1 MTLITGLNGV
11 VFLKE
16 IGDLLRRAREEKG
29 LSIKDIQEV
38 TKIRLRYLEA
48 IDEGDFEVIP
58 GEVYRKGFIVNYANA
73 VGLDGQAILQKYNDL
88 KAALEEKAREEQLLA
103 EQEDNSS
110 PKSSLNNLNN
120 DWLKGVY
127 LGVAGALA
135 IVLLISFFLLPS
147 LHKLKSEETAKPVT
161 IEESNETPDYNQTL
175 FPAPIT
181 ITAEFKQRVWV
192 QVIADGE
199 YIFMRDGRTFEPS
212 EPVQVWTAQQEM
224 EIKMGNPAGVELTF
238 NGKKLGP
245 LGPAG
250 IVKTVKFKPDGM
262 VAP

>member
-1 MTLITGLNGV
+1 M
-11 VFLKE
+11 KE
-16 IGDLLRRAREEKG
+16 IGDILKRARQEKG
-29 LSIKDIQEV
+29 FSLKDIQEV

-48 IDEGDFEVIP
+48 IDEGDFEAIP
-58 GEVYRKGFIVNYANA
+58 GEVYRKGFLVNYANV
-73 VGLDGQAILQKYNDL
+73 VGLDGQEILQKYHNL
-88 KAALEEKAREEQLLA
+88 KSAQEEQIRQEQLLM
-103 EQEDNSS
+103 EQEETES
-110 PKSSLNNLNN
+110 PKKNINNE
-120 DWLKGVY
+120 WLKGIY

-135 IVLLISFFLLPS
+135 IVLLISFFLIPS
-147 LHKLKSEETAKPVT
+147 LHKLKTEDAIKPV
-161 IEESNETPDYNQTL
+161 ELENNHESADYNQTL

-192 QVIADGE
+192 QVEADGE
-199 YIFMRDGRTFEPS
+199 SIFMRDGRTFDPT

-224 EIKMGNPAGVELTF
+224 QIKMGNPAGVELTF

-250 IVKTVKFKPDGM
+250 IVKTVKFKPDGL

>member
-1 MTLITGLNGV
+1 M
-11 VFLKE
+11 KE
-16 IGDLLRRAREEKG
+16 IGDILRRTREEKG
-29 LSIKDIQEV
+29 ISIKDIQEV

-48 IDEGDFEVIP
+48 IDEGDFEAIP

-73 VGLDGQAILQKYNDL
+73 VGLDGQSVLQKYNDL
-88 KAALEEKAREEQLLA
+88 RAAQEEQARQEQLLA
-103 EQEDNSS
+103 EQDENAS
-110 PKSSLNNLNN
+110 PKSNLNN

-147 LHKLKSEETAKPVT
+147 FHKLRSEESVKPVA
-161 IEESNETPDYNQTL
+161 IEEAYETTDFNQTL

-238 NGKKLGP
+238 NGKRLGP

-250 IVKTVKFKPDGM
+250 IVKSVRFKPDGM

>member
-1 MTLITGLNGV
+1 M
-11 VFLKE
+11 
-16 IGDLLRRAREEKG
+16 
-29 LSIKDIQEV
+29 
-38 TKIRLRYLEA
+38 
-48 IDEGDFEVIP
+48 
-58 GEVYRKGFIVNYANA
+58 
-73 VGLDGQAILQKYNDL
+73 GLDGQGILQKYNDL
-88 KAALEEKAREEQLLA
+88 KAAQEEQARQEQLLA
-103 EQEDNSS
+103 EQEEDTS
-110 PKSSLNNLNN
+110 PKSNLNN
-120 DWLKGVY
+120 DWLKGIY

-135 IVLLISFFLLPS
+135 IVLFISFFLLPS
-147 LHKLKSEETAKPVT
+147 LHKLKSEETAKPVA
-161 IEESNETPDYNQTL
+161 IEETHETPDYNQTL

-199 YIFMRDGRTFEPS
+199 HIFMRNGRTFEPS

-250 IVKTVKFKPDGM
+250 IVKSVKFKPDGM
-262 VAP
+262 VAAP

>member
-1 MTLITGLNGV
+1 M
-11 VFLKE
+11 KE
-16 IGDLLRRAREEKG
+16 IADLLRRAREEKG

>member
-1 MTLITGLNGV
+1 MTLITGPNGV

-48 IDEGDFEVIP
+48 IEKGDFEVIP

-73 VGLDGQAILQKYNDL
+73 VGLDGQAILQRYNDL
-88 KAALEEKAREEQLLA
+88 KAALETKAREEQLLA
-103 EQEDNSS
+103 EEEESSS
-110 PKSSLNNLNN
+110 PKSSLNN

-224 EIKMGNPAGVELTF
+224 EIKMGNPAGIELTF

>member
-1 MTLITGLNGV
+1 M
-11 VFLKE
+11 KE
-16 IGDLLRRAREEKG
+16 IGDILRKEREKKG
-29 LSIKDIQEV
+29 LTLKDVQEV

-58 GEVYRKGFIVNYANA
+58 GEVYRKGFIANYANV
-73 VGLDGQAILQKYNDL
+73 VGLDAQAILQKYHDL
-88 KAALEEKAREEQLLA
+88 KAALEEQARQEQLLL
-103 EQEDNSS
+103 EQEENTA
-110 PKSSLNNLNN
+110 PKSYFNN
-120 DWLKGVY
+120 DWIKGVY

-135 IVLLISFFLLPS
+135 MVLLISFFLIPS
-147 LHKLKSEETAKPVT
+147 LHKSKTEVATKPVE
-161 IEESNETPDYNQTL
+161 INELQDLPDYPRNS

-181 ITAEFKQRVWV
+181 VTAEFKQRVWV
-192 QVIADGE
+192 EVIADGE
-199 YIFMRDGRTFEPS
+199 PIFMRNGRTFEPS

-238 NGKKLGP
+238 NGQKLGN

-250 IVKTVKFKPDGM
+250 VVKTVKFRPSGM

>member
-1 MTLITGLNGV
+1 M
-11 VFLKE
+11 KE
-16 IGDLLRRAREEKG
+16 IGDILRQAREDKG
-29 LSIKDIQEV
+29 FTLKDIQEV

-48 IDEGDFEVIP
+48 IDEGDFNAIP
-58 GEVYRKGFIVNYANA
+58 GEVYQKGFIVNYANM
-73 VGLDGQAILQKYNDL
+73 VGLDGQAVLQKYHDL
-88 KAALEEKAREEQLLA
+88 KTAQEEKVRQEQLIEEQN
-103 EQEDNSS
+103 EQTS
-110 PKSSLNNLNN
+110 PKLNPNN

-147 LHKLKSEETAKPVT
+147 LHRQKSGEISRPVE
-161 IEESNETPDYNQTL
+161 IEEPHNSPVYNQTM

-181 ITAEFKQRVWV
+181 ITAEFKQEVWV
-192 QVIADGE
+192 QVVADGE
-199 YIFMRDGRTFEPS
+199 YIFMRDGRTFDPT

-224 EIKMGNPAGVELTF
+224 QIKMGDPTGIDLTF
-238 NGKKLGP
+238 NGKKLGV
-245 LGPAG
+245 LGPKG

>member
-1 MTLITGLNGV
+1 M
-11 VFLKE
+11 KE
-16 IGDLLRRAREEKG
+16 IADILKRAREEKG
-29 LSIKDIQEV
+29 FSLKDIQEV

-48 IDEGDFEVIP
+48 IDEGDFKAIP

-73 VGLDGQAILQKYNDL
+73 VGLNGQAVLQKYHDL
-88 KAALEEKAREEQLLA
+88 KSAQEEQA
-103 EQEDNSS
+103 KQEQLIIEQVENAS
-110 PKSSLNNLNN
+110 PKSNLNN
-120 DWLKGVY
+120 DWIKGIY

-147 LHKLKSEETAKPVT
+147 LHKPKPGEIAQPVEIGETHN
-161 IEESNETPDYNQTL
+161 SPDYNQTL

-192 QVIADGE
+192 QVVADGE
-199 YIFMRDGRTFEPS
+199 YIFMRDGRTFDPS

-224 EIKMGNPAGVELTF
+224 QIKMGNPAGVDLTF
-238 NGKKLGP
+238 NGKKIGILGP
-245 LGPAG
+245 EG
-250 IVKTVKFKPDGM
+250 IVKTVKFKPDGI

>member
-1 MTLITGLNGV
+1 M
-11 VFLKE
+11 KE

>member
-1 MTLITGLNGV
+1 M
-11 VFLKE
+11 KE
-16 IGDLLRRAREEKG
+16 IGDILRQAREEKG
-29 LSIKDIQEV
+29 VSIKDIQEV

-48 IDEGDFEVIP
+48 IDEGDFEAIP
-58 GEVYRKGFIVNYANA
+58 GEVYRKGFIVNYANTI
-73 VGLDGQAILQKYNDL
+73 GLDGQEILQKYNDL
-88 KAALEEKAREEQLLA
+88 KTAQEEQARQEQFLA
-103 EQEDNSS
+103 EQEENTSS
-110 PKSSLNNLNN
+110 KPNLNN

-147 LHKLKSEETAKPVT
+147 LHELKSEETVKPVA
-161 IEESNETPDYNQTL
+161 IEEAHERPDYNQTL

-192 QVIADGE
+192 QVVADGE

-224 EIKMGNPAGVELTF
+224 EIKMGNPAGIELTF

-245 LGPAG
+245 LGQAG
-250 IVKTVKFKPDGM
+250 ISKTVKFKPDGM

>member
-1 MTLITGLNGV
+1 M
-11 VFLKE
+11 KQ
-16 IGDLLRRAREEKG
+16 IGDILRRAREEKG
-29 LSIKDIQEV
+29 FSLKDIQEV

-48 IDEGDFEVIP
+48 IDEGDFNAIP
-58 GEVYRKGFIVNYANA
+58 GEVYRKGFIVNYANV
-73 VGLDGQAILQKYNDL
+73 VGLDGQAILQKYHDL
-88 KAALEEKAREEQLLA
+88 NLAQEEQARQEQLLV
-103 EQEDNSS
+103 EKEESVS
-110 PKSSLNNLNN
+110 PKSDLNN
-120 DWLKGVY
+120 DWLKGIY

-147 LHKLKSEETAKPVT
+147 LHKLKSEEIVKPVEIKET
-161 IEESNETPDYNQTL
+161 QDSNDYSQA

-192 QVIADGE
+192 QVVADGE
-199 YIFMRDGRTFEPS
+199 YIFMREGRTFDPS

-224 EIKMGNPAGVELTF
+224 EIKMGNPAGIDLTF
-238 NGKKLGP
+238 NGKKLGT
-245 LGPAG
+245 LGTAG

>member
-1 MTLITGLNGV
+1 M
-11 VFLKE
+11 KE
-16 IGDLLRRAREEKG
+16 IGDILRQAREEKG
-29 LSIKDIQEV
+29 FNLKEIQEV

-48 IDEGDFEVIP
+48 IDEGDFDSIP

-73 VGLDGQAILQKYNDL
+73 VGLDGQAVLQKYHNI
-88 KAALEEKAREEQLLA
+88 KAAQEEQARQEQLLI
-103 EQEDNSS
+103 EQEENPSSKPNFNSE
-110 PKSSLNNLNN
+110 
-120 DWLKGVY
+120 WLKGIY
-127 LGVAGALA
+127 LGVAAALA

-147 LHKLKSEETAKPVT
+147 LHSKTEEIVKPVEVEETYDNLDN
-161 IEESNETPDYNQTL
+161 IQTA

-192 QVIADGE
+192 QVVADGE
-199 YIFMRDGRTFEPS
+199 YIFMREGRTFGS
-212 EPVQVWTAQQEM
+212 TEPVQVWTAQQEM
-224 EIKMGNPAGVELTF
+224 EIRMGNPAGIELTF

-250 IVKTVKFKPDGM
+250 IAKTVKFKPDGM

>member
-1 MTLITGLNGV
+1 M

-16 IGDLLRRAREEKG
+16 IGDILRQAREEKG
-29 LSIKDIQEV
+29 FSLKEIQEV
-38 TKIRLRYLEA
+38 TKIRLRYLET
-48 IDEGDFEVIP
+48 IDEGDFDAIP

-73 VGLDGQAILQKYNDL
+73 VGLDGQAILQKYNHI
-88 KAALEEKAREEQLLA
+88 KAAQEEQARQEQLLI
-103 EQEDNSS
+103 EQEENLT
-110 PKSSLNNLNN
+110 PKSMFNNE
-120 DWLKGVY
+120 WLKGIY
-127 LGVAGALA
+127 LGVAAALA

-147 LHKLKSEETAKPVT
+147 LHNSKSEEIVKPVE
-161 IEESNETPDYNQTL
+161 IEETYDSLENNPTV

-192 QVIADGE
+192 QVVADGE
-199 YIFMRDGRTFEPS
+199 YIFMRDGRTFEPT
-212 EPVQVWTAQQEM
+212 EPDQVWTAQHEM
-224 EIKMGNPAGVELTF
+224 EIRMGNPAGIELTF

-250 IVKTVKFKPDGM
+250 IVKSVKFKPDGM

>member
-73 VGLDGQAILQKYNDL
+73 VGLDGQAILQQYNDL
-88 KAALEEKAREEQLLA
+88 KAALEAKAREEQLLA
-103 EQEDNSS
+103 EEEESSS
-110 PKSSLNNLNN
+110 PKSILNN

-161 IEESNETPDYNQTL
+161 IEESNETTDNNQSF